1 MNRTIRR
8 RSVAENWLREPAAVH
23 PQQFREASENR
34 GGKVKVKVKVKADAA
49 SSSPQYRPEYG
60 RSMLHHVL

>member
-23 PQQFREASENR
+23 PQQFREASEDR
-34 GGKVKVKVKVKADAA
+34 RVKVRVKVKADAA
-49 SSSPQYRPEYG
+49 SSSLQYRPEYG
-60 RSMLHHVL
+60 RSMLLHVL

>member
-23 PQQFREASENR
+23 PQPFRETSEDR
-34 GGKVKVKVKVKADAA
+34 RVKVKVKVKADAA
-49 SSSPQYRPEYG
+49 SSSLQYQPEYG
-60 RSMLHHVL
+60 RSMLLHVL